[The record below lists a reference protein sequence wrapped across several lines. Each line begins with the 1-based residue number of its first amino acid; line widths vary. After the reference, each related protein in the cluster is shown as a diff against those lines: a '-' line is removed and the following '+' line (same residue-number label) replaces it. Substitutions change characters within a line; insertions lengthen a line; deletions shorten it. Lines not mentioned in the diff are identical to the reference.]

1 MNRFGFLAREAFI
14 NLRRNLLVVM
24 GAVLAVFISLAL
36 AFGALVINQM
46 LRINTLAWQDGV
58 HIIAFLHDEGLPGI
72 PTGAH
77 DALVAEVASW
87 EEVLNVSY
95 TDKAEAYVEFQ
106 QIFADRPEYL
116 ENVDPTVLPASVR
129 IELTDLE
136 LYRDVQFRLASES
149 QLIFRVATF
158 GEQIEQLSSLSTVL
172 NLLGLGLALVLGVS
186 AVILIANTIRM
197 AIYAR
202 RDEVAIMKLVGAS
215 NWFVRVPFIL
225 EGMIEG
231 LIGAGLAVAAVW
243 VAFRNLRSLGDS
255 IEIVSF
261 AVPDRFFLTWSIVI
275 LLFGAAAGVLGS
287 VLGLSR
293 YLKDDEG
300 SRPVA
305 VGARVLE
312 PL

>member
-1 MNRFGFLAREAFI
+1 LGFLAREALV
-14 NLRRNLLVVM
+14 NLRRNLLVVL
-24 GAVLAVFISLAL
+24 GAILAVFISLAL
-36 AFGALVINQM
+36 AFGALVVNQL

-58 HIIAFLHDEGLPGI
+58 HIIAFLHDEGQTGI
-72 PTGAH
+72 PSGAH
-77 DALVAEVASW
+77 QALVAEIGTWSEVA
-87 EEVLNVSY
+87 NVGY
-95 TDKAEAYVEFQ
+95 VDKAAAWAEYQ

-116 ENVDPTVLPASVR
+116 NVDPSVLPASVR
-129 IELTDLE
+129 IELTNIDL
-136 LYRDVQFRLASES
+136 YKDVQFRLASES
-149 QLIFRVATF
+149 QVIRQVETF

-186 AVILIANTIRM
+186 AVVLIANTIRM

-202 RDEVAIMKLVGAS
+202 RDEVSIMKLVGAS
-215 NWFVRVPFIL
+215 NWFIRVPFIL

-231 LIGAGLAVAAVW
+231 LIGAGLAVATVW
-243 VAFRNLRSLGDS
+243 VAFRNLRSLGAS

-261 AVPDRFFLTWSIVI
+261 AVPDRFFLTWAIVI

-300 SRPVA
+300 SRPIVA
-305 VGARVLE
+305 GARVPA